1 VTANRPGIRFGF
13 PAPLFPDGVA
23 PGTNILVSGA
33 TDSGARAVALRL
45 TAVESYRNES
55 QLLLSADG
63 SGRDLLEAA
72 EAVTDTHD
80 PGPTAVLDCSGA
92 ADEDHRFDQLAAPI
106 DGPGDLMAIE
116 TEFATLYEKLRQ
128 SGYAR
133 VRIGVFSISSLLA
146 HSDLQTVSRFVHM
159 LTGRVIATGD
169 LGVFHIDSSLHA
181 DVAVEVFEH
190 FCDRHVEVRRTE
202 EGDVERRSG
211 GLGAEPGE
219 WRSVDPLATSSPHR
233 RS

>member
-1 VTANRPGIRFGF
+1 MTANRPGIRFGF
-13 PAPLFPDGVA
+13 PAPLLPDGVA

-33 TDSGARAVALRL
+33 TDSGARSVALGL

-55 QLLLSADG
+55 QLLLSADVC
-63 SGRDLLEAA
+63 GRELLDEAD
-72 EAVTDTHD
+72 AVTDTLD
-80 PGPTAVLDCSGA
+80 PSRTAVIDCSGT

-106 DGPGDLMAIE
+106 DGPGDLIAIE
-116 TEFATLYEKLRQ
+116 TEFGTLYEKLRQ

-133 VRIGVFSISSLLA
+133 VRIGVFSISSLLS

-169 LGVFHIDSSLHA
+169 LGVFHIDSSLHP
-181 DVAVEVFEH
+181 DVAVDVFEH
-190 FCDRHVEVRRTE
+190 FCDLRVEVRRTE
-202 EGDVERRSG
+202 EGEVQVRTG
-211 GLGAEPGE
+211 APGAELDE
-219 WRSVDPLATSSPHR
+219 WDSVTPLTTSSPQR